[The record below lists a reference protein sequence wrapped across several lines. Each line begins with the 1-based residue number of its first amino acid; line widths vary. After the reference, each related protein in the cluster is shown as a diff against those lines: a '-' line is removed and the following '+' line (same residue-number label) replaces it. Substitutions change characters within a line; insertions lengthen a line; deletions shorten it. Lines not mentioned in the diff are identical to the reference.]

1 MEYASTVTV
10 RSMHKGDDG
19 GVAMPWET
27 KCVPDTATVAVNGSG
42 RLCLNDVKRITEEA
56 AHLLQENKASRVL
69 VDCADAILDVK
80 IVDVFYLPEWF
91 VKVGIPRNVR
101 IALILPK
108 TRQPSG
114 LYEFYETVCRNQGY
128 MCRLFHSQQSA
139 EQWLW
144 AETTVR
150 QLASTPAPWLQSSI

>member
-27 KCVPDTATVAVNGSG
+27 KYVPDTATVVVNGSG
-42 RLCLNDVKRITEEA
+42 RLCLNDAKRMAEEA
-56 AHLLQENKASRVL
+56 ARLLQENKASRVL
-69 VDCADAILDVK
+69 LDCSNAHLDVK
-80 IVDVFYLPEWF
+80 IVDVFYLPECYA
-91 VKVGIPRNVR
+91 KVGIPRNAK
-101 IALILPK
+101 IAVILPK

-139 EQWLW
+139 EQWLQ
-144 AETTVR
+144 AVATVR
-150 QLASTPAPWLQSSI
+150 QFESPPAPRLQASA